1 MQALSPENFLCNRD
15 TSLLPGIILGTE
27 ISTMKYFFIT
37 ALIVSA
43 SAAPTAVPYVLHEK
57 RQSDDL
63 KWAPSDIKIDSR
75 TVFPLSIGLTQR
87 NLDKG
92 HDYLMDVSDPN
103 SPNYG
108 KHWTPKE
115 VGLLG
120 S

>member
-1 MQALSPENFLCNRD
+1 V
-15 TSLLPGIILGTE
+15 GVILGNE
-27 ISTMKYFFIT
+27 ISSMKYFFIT
-37 ALIVSA
+37 ALIVLA
-43 SAAPTAVPYVLHEK
+43 SAAPTAIPYVLHEK

-63 KWAPSDIKIDSR
+63 KWAPSNIKVDSR

-92 HDYLMDVSDPN
+92 HDYLMAVSDPT

-108 KHWTPKE
+108 KHWTPME

-120 S
+120 L